1 MRYELFDAALRA
13 AGIHRCDHDE
23 FIDHGDLLA
32 LIHPAVK
39 ALLLNRVVP
48 DLSRF
53 LIDYNASL
61 TPLAIDDGDK
71 DPTQMRVGETA
82 RSKMPIV
89 DGSIRSY
96 RRRLPNAGLRNVSA
110 NRGDGETPE
119 MFRGTIELE
128 YAATIARA
136 CMHPPGS

>member
-13 AGIHRCDHDE
+13 AGIHQCDHDE
-23 FIDHGDLLA
+23 FIDHGDDLRA

-61 TPLAIDDGDK
+61 TRAP
-71 DPTQMRVGETA
+71 A
-82 RSKMPIV
+82 RSGV
-89 DGSIRSY
+89 
-96 RRRLPNAGLRNVSA
+96 
-110 NRGDGETPE
+110 TP
-119 MFRGTIELE
+119 FWVT
-128 YAATIARA
+128 
-136 CMHPPGS
+136 CD